1 MPPNVKVPLTLVATV
16 AALATPR
23 ATAPLAAV
31 WESITWTGTS
41 YAGVPGVRPCRS
53 TLPFSTAPS
62 AGGVPVGAIVGV
74 AGRGG
79 VGVGVVVTVAEGVLR
94 SAGVNVGVLE
104 SITVAVRVEVTV
116 TVGVRVRVGERFAT
130 KAVAV

>member
-23 ATAPLAAV
+23 ATALLAAV

-53 TLPFSTAPS
+53 TLPFSTASS

-79 VGVGVVVTVAEGVLR
+79 VGVGVVVNAADGGLG
-94 SAGVNVGVLE
+94 SAGVKVGVLE
-104 SITVAVRVEVTV
+104 SVTVAVGVGGPVVVSGRVW
-116 TVGVRVRVGERFAT
+116 VGERIHAT
-130 KAVAV
+130 E